1 MAGLGSGDAQL
12 VAKRIVLLAVIAVL
26 SACSASPESVLDD
39 YAQRVARVLN
49 VELDAEQSLD
59 PLPKLRIQDNHIE
72 VHATQINLLDF
83 LRLSSCELSRVI
95 GQRNSSLGKLA
106 LPSQRLHM
114 ERDFLLLGPV
124 CVQQLAQTQPELAET
139 LASALV
145 AKRAERMDSW
155 WNAWFTGHEWQSLI
169 SPATQPVPIAPASAD
184 NLDIA
189 LQVFDYLLQQ
199 GNRWQG
205 QQFDYDDTEMELQ
218 QQQWLLSEAIGQWLQ
233 SQRLLTR
240 VNNQVAELLEY
251 RTNVKSLCLVGR
263 STPAA
268 DILNNVFYKYY
279 AGVLQPYMSRVD
291 RFGTAI
297 MLDLNAVRTLV
308 PVPDAYLT
316 WLQQVSVERDKL
328 TRSHQRHVK
337 AWQGILSQCG
347 LMPTGANGASHLSD
361 N

>member
-1 MAGLGSGDAQL
+1 MG
-12 VAKRIVLLAVIAVL
+12 
-26 SACSASPESVLDD
+26 CSPENTHYQQPNGIIYCSEGNPASFNPQLDTSGTTVD
-39 YAQRVARVLN
+39 V
-49 VELDAEQSLD
+49 SS
-59 PLPKLRIQDNHIE
+59 H
-72 VHATQINLLDF
+72 QIYDRLLD
-83 LRLSSCELSRVI
+83 
-95 GQRNSSLGKLA
+95 
-106 LPSQRLHM
+106 
-114 ERDFLLLGPV
+114 
-124 CVQQLAQTQPELAET
+124 
-139 LASALV
+139 
-145 AKRAERMDSW
+145 
-155 WNAWFTGHEWQSLI
+155 
-169 SPATQPVPIAPASAD
+169 
-184 NLDIA
+184 
-189 LQVFDYLLQQ
+189 
-199 GNRWQG
+199 
-205 QQFDYDDTEMELQ
+205 FDYDDTEMELQ